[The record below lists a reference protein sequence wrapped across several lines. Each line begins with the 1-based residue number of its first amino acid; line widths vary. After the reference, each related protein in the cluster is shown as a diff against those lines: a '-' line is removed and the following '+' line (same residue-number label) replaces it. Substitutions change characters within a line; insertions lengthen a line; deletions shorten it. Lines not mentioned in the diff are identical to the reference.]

1 MNNLKGSVLEK
12 GDRLNG
18 TDISTKGKRAY
29 TIENLSSYYYIFIDS
44 KTAMKGFNKFEKERN
59 KEDSNIMTLGTG
71 YNKGLTR
78 SIKFKGNDITY
89 FQEAADAVLTSKE
102 DDDSVR
108 RMLKFHNAD
117 VSLFGNT
124 IFYPGMIVYISP
136 SFPGIGNPF
145 GSPVRSVV
153 TATNIANSLGI
164 GGYYVITKVKS
175 NIDSSG
181 GFQTSIEANYE
192 AGAE

>member
-1 MNNLKGSVLEK
+1 
-12 GDRLNG
+12 
-18 TDISTKGKRAY
+18 
-29 TIENLSSYYYIFIDS
+29 
-44 KTAMKGFNKFEKERN
+44 
-59 KEDSNIMTLGTG
+59 
-71 YNKGLTR
+71 
-78 SIKFKGNDITY
+78 
-89 FQEAADAVLTSKE
+89 
-102 DDDSVR
+102 
-108 RMLKFHNAD
+108 
-117 VSLFGNT
+117 
-124 IFYPGMIVYISP
+124 MIVYISP